1 MAAKKK
7 GKAQKAMLGVKGL
20 AGMNTASFDPA
31 STLIRPQMR
40 VLSLALFWIVD
51 EAANTRT
58 RQHTILFIRIQFFNL
73 RIGCLSV
80 QSEKVSSNEQGE
92 KVG

>member
-1 MAAKKK
+1 MNWRVAAKTK

-40 VLSLALFWIVD
+40 VLSLALLLW
-51 EAANTRT
+51 
-58 RQHTILFIRIQFFNL
+58 
-73 RIGCLSV
+73 CLYIMR
-80 QSEKVSSNEQGE
+80 
-92 KVG
+92 